1 MEGLTLVNDVRDR
14 LLQSELNLCHENA
27 LTTLE
32 WDSVLQLASNQ
43 ADTIMGHEAVRCLS
57 WAENSEALHQQQL
70 LLQEVLQWIAW
81 QPLTLRGAGPIGE
94 LAEQAHKG
102 HVLTPNELWI
112 VADTL
117 LRAHEVVTTIPSEQ
131 CPIWSQRVTHWIV
144 PRELATVIREILTPE
159 GEVRD
164 DASPTLRD
172 IRRKRRAIL
181 GEIDTTLQQL
191 LHSPSWASYLQEPV
205 VTVRFG
211 RRVVPVKY
219 MFRNTVPGIV
229 HDQSASGQTVF
240 VEPLSIVERQN
251 AVVSL
256 DHDEREE
263 IERILQE
270 LSQRVG
276 SFDGDLAHLQRELTD
291 LDRTLALAR
300 YGTAHESVIPHVGGD
315 SLRLIDARHPLLDN
329 PVPLS
334 LRLDAEKRILVITG
348 PNTGGK
354 TVAMKTAGLMVA
366 CAMSGMMVPAREG
379 TIMPFITG
387 ILADIGDEQ
396 SLEQNLSTFSSHV
409 RRLVPM
415 VQWAGRDTLCLIDE
429 LGAGTDPE
437 EGAALAES
445 ILERL
450 NQQQAYVMATTH
462 YNRLKLLGFHDP
474 VVVNAHVAFD
484 TETLEPTYHLVM
496 GQPGSSHAFSIAERL
511 GMPKEIVDRGREL
524 MTAESLALTEAIA
537 AVNQLDQDLRER
549 QQQFEME
556 RRQWELAKAQKDL
569 EQTKLQDRLEQDRRR
584 LRETWTKA
592 LEQTK
597 AEIDRLM
604 EEVRRTE
611 GQERAR
617 AIEQLRSAW
626 REQGT
631 LPEALKTV
639 PTAGG
644 PRPTSVGDWV
654 KIRGFSD
661 LGHILEIEGPMA
673 LIEVGSLRIRLAL
686 NELERA
692 AKPKS
697 SVPRRATAKPVGSPG
712 GHIEVDVRGM
722 SAEDAWEVVDR
733 FLDNAVLSGW
743 PMIRIIHGKGTGTL
757 RRVLGERLRQ
767 DSRVVSLRLGAQGEG
782 GDGVTVA
789 WLDEE
794 PS

>member
-1 MEGLTLVNDVRDR
+1 MLD
-14 LLQSELNLCHENA
+14 
-27 LTTLE
+27 
-32 WDSVLQLASNQ
+32 LASSQ
-43 ADTIMGHEAVRCLS
+43 ADTVMGHEAVKRLS
-57 WAENSEALHQQQL
+57 WAENSEVLHQQQI
-70 LLQEVLQWIAW
+70 LLQEVLQWIAR
-81 QPLTLRGAGPIGE
+81 QPLTLTGAGPIGTV
-94 LAEQAHKG
+94 AEQAHKG
-102 HVLTPNELWI
+102 HVLTPEELWMA
-112 VADTL
+112 ADTL
-117 LRAHEVVTTIPSEQ
+117 LRAQEVVTTIPSAQ
-131 CPIWSQRVTHWIV
+131 CPVWSERVTDWMV
-144 PRELATVIREILTPE
+144 PSELATVIREILTPE

-172 IRRKRRAIL
+172 IRRKRRATL
-181 GEIDTTLQQL
+181 GEIDTTLHHL
-191 LHSPSWASYLQEPV
+191 LRSPSWAPYLQEPV

-211 RRVVPVKY
+211 RRVVPIKY
-219 MFRNTVPGIV
+219 MFRNTVSGIV

-251 AVVSL
+251 AVVTL
-256 DHDEREE
+256 ERDEQEE
-263 IERILQE
+263 VERILQD

-276 SFDGDLAHLQRELTD
+276 SFNSDLAYLQRELTD
-291 LDRTLALAR
+291 LDRVLALAR
-300 YGTAHESVIPHVGGD
+300 YGTAQGSVIPHVGGENLILVD
-315 SLRLIDARHPLLDN
+315 SRHPLLDN
-329 PVPLS
+329 PVPIS
-334 LRLDAEKRILVITG
+334 LRLEAEKRILVITG

-354 TVAMKTAGLMVA
+354 TVALKTAGLMVA

-379 TIMPFITG
+379 TRIPFVTR

-415 VQWAGRDTLCLIDE
+415 VEWADARTLCLIDE
-429 LGAGTDPE
+429 LGVGTDPE

-450 NQQQAYVMATTH
+450 IQRQAYVMATTH

-474 VVVNAHVAFD
+474 VVVNAHVSFD
-484 TETLEPTYHLVM
+484 SETLVPTYHVVM

-511 GMPKEIVDRGREL
+511 GMPRAIVERGREL
-524 MTAESLALTEAIA
+524 MAAESLALTDAIA
-537 AVNQLDQDLRER
+537 AVNQLDQDLRESR
-549 QQQFEME
+549 RQFEMD
-556 RRQWELAKAQKDL
+556 RRQWELVKAQKDL
-569 EQTKLQDRLEQDRRR
+569 EQSKLQDRLEQDRRR
-584 LRETWTKA
+584 LRQTWTTA

-597 AEIDRLM
+597 VEIDRLM
-604 EEVRRTE
+604 GEVRRTE

-617 AIEQLRSAW
+617 AIEQLRSTW

-631 LPEALKTV
+631 LPEPLKTV
-639 PTAGG
+639 PKATG
-644 PRPTSVGDWV
+644 PRPTAVDDWV

-661 LGHILEIEGPMA
+661 LGHILEIEGPTA
-673 LIEVGSLRIRLAL
+673 LIEVGSLRIRLPL
-686 NELERA
+686 NELERVPQP
-692 AKPKS
+692 KPT
-697 SVPRRATAKPVGSPG
+697 VPRRPTAKPIGSPG

-722 SAEDAWEVVDR
+722 SADDAWEVVDR

-782 GDGVTVA
+782 GDGVTVV
-789 WLDEE
+789 WLDDE